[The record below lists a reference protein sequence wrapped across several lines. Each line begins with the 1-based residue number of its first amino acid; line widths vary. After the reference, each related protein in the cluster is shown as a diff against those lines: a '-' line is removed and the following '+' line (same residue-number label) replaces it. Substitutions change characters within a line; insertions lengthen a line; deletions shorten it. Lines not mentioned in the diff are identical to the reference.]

1 MINET
6 DSLGILGSS
15 ASPAFQSERCQLF
28 MVAGGGWPGGE
39 GEWLGRGRWVSH
51 CFRGGKFAEGV
62 NQVKVDHYK
71 GLASLKL
78 CHNVSVVFEAL
89 FCLFFENHLTWTFGC
104 NHFDIHV
111 IRKTLCMQTSVV
123 WQVVTER
130 EINLTNC
137 DKSKPSWDIL
147 IYCLLQSQHYPP
159 QHSCF
164 TILPYCHLFW
174 IFLQTCITWI
184 PGEYFEIP
192 NPINP
197 WCNTHMRWIISR
209 FWNCPVCNSM

>member
-28 MVAGGGWPGGE
+28 MVARGGWPGGE

-104 NHFDIHV
+104 NRFDIHV

-123 WQVVTER
+123 WLHWHWAGNKSDKLWQVEAKLR
-130 EINLTNC
+130 HI
-137 DKSKPSWDIL
+137 D
-147 IYCLLQSQHYPP
+147 LLSATISAFPP

-164 TILPYCHLFW
+164 TTLLCCHL
-174 IFLQTCITWI
+174 IFLRIKALSMGI
-184 PGEYFEIP
+184 
-192 NPINP
+192 
-197 WCNTHMRWIISR
+197 R
-209 FWNCPVCNSM
+209 FTSKEL